1 MRRSEILIAA
11 GALIFLLVAT
21 QWDITKIPA
30 VIGIGIWTV
39 VIFTYVCV
47 DQCLGYLG
55 PWAQQIEVKP
65 GDARKLICRGATI
78 LIIAA
83 GWVLACAGLYHDNSQ
98 MLQYWG
104 DSRLVIVGLPAI
116 LATLVGYSLV
126 FGGIFLQRIS
136 SRS

>member
-1 MRRSEILIAA
+1 MRHSEIFIAA
-11 GALIFLLVAT
+11 GALIFLLAAT
-21 QWDITKIPA
+21 QWNITKIPA
-30 VIGIGIWTV
+30 VMGIAIWVV
-39 VIFTYVCV
+39 VIFTHVCV

-65 GDARKLICRGATI
+65 GDARKLMWCGATI

-83 GWVLACAGLYHDNSQ
+83 GWVLTCAVVYHANSQ
-98 MLQYWG
+98 VLQYWG
-104 DSRLVIVGLPAI
+104 DTRLVIVGLPAA
-116 LATLVGYSLV
+116 LAVLVGYSLV